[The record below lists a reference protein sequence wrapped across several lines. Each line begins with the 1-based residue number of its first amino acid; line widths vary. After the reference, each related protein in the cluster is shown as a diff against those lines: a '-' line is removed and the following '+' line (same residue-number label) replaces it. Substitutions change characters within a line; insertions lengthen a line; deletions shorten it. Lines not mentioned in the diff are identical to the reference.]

1 MIKFYIWKNNPIRI
15 DESYNSRTDCQNWL
29 SVNNILIQ
37 LSEVDRNMILD
48 IYSRS
53 DTIPDNIYQISKER
67 NINQNE
73 IWTLISKVSKEIAKE
88 RGLI

>member
-1 MIKFYIWKNNPIRI
+1 MIKYFVWKSKPEHSKDNHK
-15 DESYNSRTDCQNWL
+15 
-29 SVNNILIQ
+29 SV
-37 LSEVDRNMILD
+37 VDIKNYGAVFFALTNFNEHDQDIILD
-48 IYSRS
+48 VYSRA